1 MHYVVKLEI
10 DRPESTERLD
20 ERCDVFLTPDGEQGW
35 AILEAEDEDSVRWEL
50 EGHKVEEVQPVLPV
64 KEYAAI
70 REARE
75 NIEEVKARFVD
86 DPSGALEEARRQV
99 GFALEKR
106 GYPSPE
112 RADGASRHRQVI
124 LREYHRT
131 QTSESA
137 SVEEKREA
145 FNALSDLL
153 DRSART

>member
-1 MHYVVKLEI
+1 MHYVVKLEM

-20 ERCDVFLTPDGEQGW
+20 ERGDVFLTPDGEQGW

-86 DPSGALEEARRQV
+86 DPSG
-99 GFALEKR
+99 
-106 GYPSPE
+106 E

-145 FNALSDLL
+145 FNAFSDLL